1 MLILKL
7 FLFNNVSQKKLY
19 MSVFYKSTLFLFCC
33 YFLLSNSSGRNTGST
48 GAPGETSSSCNGC
61 HSGGNFAPKLDIV
74 LKDGA
79 GTPIDK
85 YEPGKTYTVEFKIT
99 PTNGNPARYGF
110 QAVALMDESNSNAGQ
125 FSQLGERVRSFTQS
139 GRQYLVQSQPNT
151 NGLFEATWIAPENT
165 ASTISFYAAGL
176 AANGNN
182 STGGDSPVTNK
193 VSFPVLISS
202 VDESQISSLAPKMI
216 PNPVQDFAQIININ
230 SALLS
235 IFNTTGNLVYSDK
248 VTHSSLI
255 DLSFLTSGIYIALIE
270 DTNNRSTMKFM
281 KL

>member
-1 MLILKL
+1 M
-7 FLFNNVSQKKLY
+7 
-19 MSVFYKSTLFLFCC
+19 
-33 YFLLSNSSGRNTGST
+33 
-48 GAPGETSSSCNGC
+48 
-61 HSGGNFAPKLDIV
+61 

-99 PTNGNPARYGF
+99 PTNGSPARYGF
-110 QAVALMDESNSNAGQ
+110 QAVALLDENNSNAGQ

-151 NGLFEATWIAPENT
+151 NGIFQATWIAPENT
-165 ASTISFYAAGL
+165 ASSVSFYAAGL

-193 VSFPVLISS
+193 LSFPVLISS
-202 VDESQISSLAPKMI
+202 ADEPQILSIAPTMI
-216 PNPVQDFAQIININ
+216 PNPVQDIAQITNIII
-230 SALLS
+230 AKLS
-235 IFNTTGNLVYSDK
+235 IFDTTGNLVYSNN
-248 VTHSSLI
+248 VTHDSVL
-255 DLSFLTSGIYIALIE
+255 DLSSLTSGIYLALIE
-270 DTNNRSTMKFM
+270 DEKSRSTLKFM